1 LPSAAHSQL
10 PSSGGAQALPVA
22 TACKQLQHF
31 VEFAGQKTGKPV
43 YFIRTFRMTQ
53 PFEAQLSSCLQNAQS
68 LDKNTREQAEAYI
81 RRVEEENWG
90 AFLLALSQELA
101 RDEGPEISR
110 QMAGLLLKNSLDAKD
125 SHIQVSSCVA
135 IIGINATGSYSYGT
149 ILGVSA
155 CRLRRHRNGRL

>member
-1 LPSAAHSQL
+1 
-10 PSSGGAQALPVA
+10 
-22 TACKQLQHF
+22 
-31 VEFAGQKTGKPV
+31 
-43 YFIRTFRMTQ
+43 MTQ

-135 IIGINATGSYSYGT
+135 IIGINATRSYSYGT